1 MFHFGRGLNLGREFI
16 KAALQV
22 RDLSIVDDAAEEL
35 ALGNTEGFGGSFQE
49 VVILFREEAHG
60 GAHGGWAV
68 VGHGGHGGAVWGQM
82 QSRSGIWCKK
92 KGRESSTQPRAK
104 MFHVKHK
111 TPQTPTNSRPIR
123 RTFVCCCVSLTIPH
137 NYKYHNLYPNH
148 QHSLRCLNSL
158 DFLL

>member
-35 ALGNTEGFGGSFQE
+35 ALGNTEGFGGSCE
-49 VVILFREEAHG
+49 KVVILFGEEAHG
-60 GAHGGWAV
+60 GAHRGWAV

-92 KGRESSTQPRAK
+92 KRRESSTHPRAK
-104 MFHVKHK
+104 MSHGTHH
-111 TPQTPTNSRPIR
+111 TQQ
-123 RTFVCCCVSLTIPH
+123 LT
-137 NYKYHNLYPNH
+137 
-148 QHSLRCLNSL
+148 
-158 DFLL
+158 